1 MGDDI
6 LLILT
11 ERMCKSKEISAY
23 LKSISE
29 PSFKLEKLPVKFS
42 ENSFFI
48 NEFKAMEILLEKPLK
63 DYRCVV
69 MGCFFDPCVE
79 FLRMRR
85 YRVVG
90 CGEASMMLASLLE
103 RDFGVISIFREA
115 VSRVKLMVKRLG
127 LMDRFVGISIVSER
141 EESLIEGG
149 RKLVE
154 EGADSLIIAHLTSVK
169 LLKVLSNRFKGI
181 SIVEPLKAGL
191 VLANAMF

>member
-1 MGDDI
+1 
-6 LLILT
+6 
-11 ERMCKSKEISAY
+11 
-23 LKSISE
+23 
-29 PSFKLEKLPVKFS
+29 
-42 ENSFFI
+42 
-48 NEFKAMEILLEKPLK
+48 
-63 DYRCVV
+63 

-154 EGADSLIIAHLTSVK
+154 EGADSLIIAHLASVR

-181 SIVEPLKAGL
+181 GIVEPLKAGL

>member
-6 LLILT
+6 LLVLT
-11 ERMCKSKEISAY
+11 ERMYKSKEISAY

-69 MGCFFDPCVE
+69 MGCFFDSCVE

-127 LMDRFVGISIVSER
+127 LMDRFMGISIVSER

-154 EGADSLIIAHLTSVK
+154 EGADSLIIAHLASVR

-181 SIVEPLKAGL
+181 GIVEPLRAGL